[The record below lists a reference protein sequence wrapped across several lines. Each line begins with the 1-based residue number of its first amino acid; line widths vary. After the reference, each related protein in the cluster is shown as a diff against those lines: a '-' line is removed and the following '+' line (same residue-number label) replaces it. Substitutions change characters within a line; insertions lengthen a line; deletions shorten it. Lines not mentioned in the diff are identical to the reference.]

1 MPVSW
6 KCSSNHIH
14 QVFVPASCT
23 GELQPLDVGINDQF
37 KALLKQEFS
46 QWYASEVQQ
55 ALKQGVAISE
65 IKVDLRASLI
75 KPLHANWLMNTLSDK
90 CDTIKK
96 SFETV
101 GIIDIVQT

>member
-1 MPVSW
+1 ML
-6 KCSSNHIH
+6 KSNHIH

-37 KALLKQEFS
+37 KGLLKQEFS

-55 ALKQGVAISE
+55 ALRQGVAISG
-65 IKVDLRASLI
+65 IKVDHRASLI
-75 KPLHANWLMNTLSDK
+75 KPLHANWLMNTVSTLSDK

-96 SFETV
+96 PFETV
-101 GIIDIVQT
+101 GIIDIVQA